1 MYFEDFYEGYSFQT
15 NKKLITKKD
24 IISFAQKWDYQSFH
38 LDENLAKQSHYGGII
53 ASGWQTLMIA
63 HTLTLDTEKIS
74 KCSMGLPGL
83 DKVNWFKPVR
93 PNDTIQC
100 NATVKS
106 CRRSKSKP
114 FGVTTMLIEVFNQK
128 KELVADMTAVWLLK
142 IGNSNR

>member
-1 MYFEDFYEGYSFQT
+1 
-15 NKKLITKKD
+15 
-24 IISFAQKWDYQSFH
+24 
-38 LDENLAKQSHYGGII
+38 
-53 ASGWQTLMIA
+53 MIA
-63 HTLTLDTEKIS
+63 HTLILDTEKIS
-74 KCSMGLPGL
+74 KCSMGSPGL

-114 FGVTTMLIEVFNQK
+114 FGVTTILIEVFNQK
-128 KELVADMTAVWLLK
+128 RELVADMTAVWLLK